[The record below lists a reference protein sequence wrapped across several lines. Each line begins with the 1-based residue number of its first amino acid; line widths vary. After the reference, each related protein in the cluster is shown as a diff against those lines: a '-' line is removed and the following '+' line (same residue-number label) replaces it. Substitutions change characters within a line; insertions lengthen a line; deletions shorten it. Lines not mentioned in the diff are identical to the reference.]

1 MTDQEIIN
9 ALRNKHCEEVCPMAG
24 KCYEGYAAEECE
36 VCNAVLAAC
45 DRLEELTASQHVMT
59 MREDV

>member
-1 MTDQEIIN
+1 
-9 ALRNKHCEEVCPMAG
+9 MAG

-45 DRLEELTASQHVMT
+45 DRLEELTEDRRSVM
-59 MREDV
+59 MPKEVE